1 LLLLLT
7 SFLTLNIANIVGMV
21 LLAFLSYFYS
31 APLLRFKERPP
42 LDSFANGVGYF
53 FLPFLLGF
61 SFSFSFGGS
70 IINNFDVWV
79 DIILIT
85 FCVLG
90 FHAFTSIADYTAD
103 KKAGYK
109 TFATVFGKRSAAF
122 FALLTFIITLFVVN
136 VSLWACYMGNAYC
149 LYQFGPLLIS

>member
-1 LLLLLT
+1 
-7 SFLTLNIANIVGMV
+7 MV

-31 APLLRFKERPP
+31 APPLRFKERPP
-42 LDSFANGVGYF
+42 LDSFANDVGYF

-70 IINNFDVWV
+70 ISNNFDVWV

-109 TFATVFGKRSAAF
+109 TFATVFGKRSANF
-122 FALLTFIITLFVVN
+122 NALLTFIITLFVVN
-136 VSLWACYMGNAYC
+136 VSL
-149 LYQFGPLLIS
+149 